1 MLTILQRIVR
11 EVNSA
16 TNLDEALGIIVRRI
30 KEFMSV
36 DVCSVYLID
45 KQRNDYALLASDG
58 LDSNAIGNVRLGRN
72 EGLVGLV
79 GERQEPLILKDA
91 PAHPRYRY
99 FPITGEEQFR
109 AFLGVPIIHYR
120 EVMGVLVIQRKEA
133 SEFKE
138 DEVALIVT
146 IAAQLAGAINHATLD
161 GSIAAI
167 LSRDSPE
174 CHFVKGLPGASGVA
188 VGTIA
193 VVFPPARLEAVP
205 DRKVTDIEAEE
216 RALKTA
222 VARLQEDLRSGS
234 LRMASVL
241 PAEEQAL
248 FDAFVMLSGSDT
260 LVADTVRRIREGNW
274 APAALRDTIA
284 EHAKVFE
291 NMEDAYLR
299 ARANDLRDIGTQI
312 LIRLQSGSNIKLE
325 YPERAV
331 LFGEYVSVAQLSEV
345 PVERLAG
352 IVCTAGSSLSHT
364 AILARALGI
373 PTVMGLGDISLARLE
388 GREIIVDGYQGQIC
402 IQPSA
407 AVRSEYLR
415 LAQEEQELFSGLQ
428 GLRDLPAESM
438 DGTRLGL
445 HVNVGLPTDMPA
457 ALESGA
463 EGVGLYRTEFAFMI
477 RNTFPGE
484 QEQYSLYRRVLMVF
498 SPKPVSIR
506 VLDIGGDKVLPYFHT
521 TEENPALGWRGIRV
535 ILDHPEIFLT
545 QLRALLR
552 ANAGLNNLKVLL
564 PMVTRVSE
572 VEDAMDLLER
582 AYNELLQEGHACAKP
597 RIGVMIETPA
607 AVYQI
612 DALAR
617 HSEFISLGTND
628 LTQHLLVVD
637 RNNPQVAN
645 IYDHLHPA
653 VIRVIRDVIETTHKW
668 GKPVSVCGEMA
679 GDPAAA
685 ILLLGMGVDHRS
697 MAASDLPRIKQVI
710 RSFNKTDATHILNQ
724 VLQLDDARDIH
735 PLLTDALDRAGL
747 GGLIRAGKY

>member
-1 MLTILQRIVR
+1 MLNILRRIVR

-16 TNLDEALGIIVRRI
+16 SNLDEALGIIVRRI
-30 KEFMSV
+30 KETMSV

-45 KQRNDYALLASDG
+45 KQRDDYVLLASDG
-58 LDSNAIGNVRLGRN
+58 LNRDAIGNVRMGRN

-79 GERQEPLILKDA
+79 GERQEPLIIKDA
-91 PAHPRYRY
+91 PAHPRYRH
-99 FPITGEEQFR
+99 FPITGEER
-109 AFLGVPIIHYR
+109 YHTFLGVPIVHYR
-120 EVMGVLVIQRKEA
+120 KVTGVLVIQRKEA
-133 SEFKE
+133 KGVGE
-138 DEVALIVT
+138 DEVAFIVT

-161 GSIAAI
+161 GSIENI
-167 LSRDSPE
+167 LSRDTPE
-174 CHFVKGLPGASGVA
+174 CHFVKGLPGSSGVA
-188 VGTIA
+188 VGRIV

-205 DRKVTDIEAEE
+205 DRKVANIEAEE

-222 VARLQEDLRSGS
+222 VTQVQDDLRSGS
-234 LRMASVL
+234 VRMASVL

-260 LVADTVRRIREGNW
+260 LISDTVRRIREGNW

-284 EHAKVFE
+284 EHAKVFD

-312 LIRLQSGSNIKLE
+312 LIRLQSGTRIKIE

-331 LFGEYVSVAQLSEV
+331 LLGEYISVAQLSEV

-373 PTVMGLGDISLARLE
+373 PAVMGLGDISLARLE
-388 GREIIVDGYQGQIC
+388 GREIVVDGYQGQIC
-402 IQPSA
+402 IQPTA

-415 LAQEEQELFSGLQ
+415 LAKEEQELSSGLQ
-428 GLRDLPAESM
+428 GLRDLPAQSI

-445 HVNVGLPTDMPA
+445 HVNVGLLTDMAA

-463 EGVGLYRTEFAFMI
+463 EGVGLYRSEFAFMI

-484 QEQYSLYRRVLMVF
+484 EEQYRLYRRVLMVF
-498 SPKPVSIR
+498 APKPVSIR
-506 VLDIGGDKVLPYFHT
+506 VLDIGGDKILPYFHT

-535 ILDHPEIFLT
+535 MLDHPEIFLT
-545 QLRALLR
+545 QLRAMLR

-572 VEDAMDLLER
+572 VDDTMDLLER
-582 AYNELLQEGHACAKP
+582 AYSELLQEDQSCAKP

-607 AVYQI
+607 AVYQA

-617 HSEFISLGTND
+617 RSEFISLGTND

-645 IYDHLHPA
+645 IYDHFHPA
-653 VIRVIRDVIETTHKW
+653 VIRAIRDVIETTHQW

-685 ILLLGMGVDHRS
+685 ILLLGMGVDHLS

-710 RSFNKTDATHILNQ
+710 RSFNKADAMQVLNQ

-735 PLLTDALDRAGL
+735 PLLTDALDRAEL
-747 GGLIRAGKY
+747 GGLIRAGK